1 MAKPPRKVV
10 EAQQARIEPEEI
22 VYLVTEM
29 AKRHDEG
36 ADWYTQIAILADR
49 YPMPSERPFAIS
61 ERMECLLKMLKD
73 ERMRGWS
80 MEVPDNHGCILTN
93 EAVFRAAAL
102 VPLHIVGERFKFDAE
117 EFFSIVLGEADAE
130 GNA

>member
-1 MAKPPRKVV
+1 MRRASMAKPPRMVV
-10 EAQQARIEPEEI
+10 EAQQALIEPKEI

-36 ADWYTQIAILADR
+36 ADWYTQIAILADP

-61 ERMECLLKMLKD
+61 ERMECLLEMLKD

-80 MEVPDNHGCILTN
+80 MEVPHTPDCILTH
-93 EAVFRAAAL
+93 EAVFGATA
-102 VPLHIVGERFKFDAE
+102 
-117 EFFSIVLGEADAE
+117 
-130 GNA
+130 